1 MKWIFFEEGKESEP
15 EFEIEADNFEEAFDR
30 AYSYYGPQVDDLYY
44 KEKYSLMYK
53 EKESVGSDKPNQN

>member
-1 MKWIFFEEGKESEP
+1 MKWIFFEEGKENEP

-44 KEKYSLMYK
+44 KEKEQLTFK
-53 EKESVGSDKPNQN
+53 EKLPI